1 MEPALRAEGLT
12 KAFGRLLAVNGV
24 SLLVP
29 QGSVHAVIGPNG
41 AGKSTLFALLS
52 GALRPDR
59 GRVWLF
65 GREATRLPP
74 EARVRLGLSRT
85 FQVSQVFPGLT
96 VRENLWIA
104 LEARRDLSPFP
115 WLRARDRAW
124 LAERLE
130 ALLER
135 LGLKD
140 KADRPVGEL
149 AHGDQRVVEIGL
161 ALSLGARLLLLD
173 EPTAGMSDEETWR
186 TVELLRALHREEGLT
201 LLFVEHDMEVVF
213 GLAERITVMHL
224 GEVLAEGTPEAIAAD
239 ERVQQ
244 AYLGEVVPGYEG
256 A

>member
-1 MEPALRAEGLT
+1 MVPALRAEGLT
-12 KAFGRLLAVNGV
+12 KAFGQLLAVNGV

-52 GALRPDR
+52 GALRPDQ

-85 FQVSQVFPGLT
+85 FQVSQVFPGLS
-96 VRENLWIA
+96 VRENFWIA
-104 LEARRDLSPFP
+104 LEASRGLSPFP
-115 WLRARDRAW
+115 WLRARDRVW
-124 LAERLE
+124 LEERLE
-130 ALLER
+130 ELLER
-135 LGLKD
+135 LNLKE
-140 KADRPVGEL
+140 KADRLVGEL

-161 ALSLGARLLLLD
+161 ALSLGAKLLLLD

-186 TVELLRALHREEGLT
+186 TVELLRTLREEEKLT

-244 AYLGEVVPGYEG
+244 AYLGEAVPGYGG